1 MKMLGMLIIIGLIGC
16 TASLNPFPGVSAKEF
31 NAAMQQMQQNDQLLA
46 QKIVELSP
54 KPKEVAKK

>member
-1 MKMLGMLIIIGLIGC
+1 MIGLVSC
-16 TASLNPFPGVSAKEF
+16 TASLQPFPGVSAKEF

-46 QKIVELSP
+46 QKIAEITP